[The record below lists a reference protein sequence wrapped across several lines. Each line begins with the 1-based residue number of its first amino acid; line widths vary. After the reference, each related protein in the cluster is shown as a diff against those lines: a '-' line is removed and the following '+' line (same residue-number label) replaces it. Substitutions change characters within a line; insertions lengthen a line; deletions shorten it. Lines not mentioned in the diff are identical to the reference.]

1 VISGVAYGDMGT
13 IYYGTETI
21 ANNDH
26 VHNFNLNPVL
36 QPGECVSTFEVLGYT
51 ANTCVCPVN
60 LVLPITPTATPTNT
74 PTETPTNTPTPTIT
88 PTNTVTPTLTP
99 TPTPT
104 NTLLLILQ
112 TTYSVGEGGPSGNW
126 NSVANA
132 NDAAVILCQYLNA
145 TGSTG
150 GGFSTRYYAPL
161 GVGTYLGNFLD
172 YSLPGAS
179 PGNYVYN
186 SASLWYW
193 VVINSSSVITEF
205 TLIDTSCPTPTPTPT
220 ITPTPTLT
228 PTITPTETPTP
239 TPTPT
244 STTTVV
250 GYPYVLQCA
259 SAPISSGMTF
269 LFSSTGITSDPNTIL
284 PSGLI
289 AFSVIDNN
297 SIDQSSYYS
306 GITGNTTL
314 YLSQGSNVATFAVSA
329 GAFVLQNSGPN
340 NNYYIFND
348 SGPTAGLV
356 TQLTLSAGV
365 FTCGIPIYIG
375 IL

>member
-1 VISGVAYGDMGT
+1 
-13 IYYGTETI
+13 
-21 ANNDH
+21 
-26 VHNFNLNPVL
+26 
-36 QPGECVSTFEVLGYT
+36 
-51 ANTCVCPVN
+51 
-60 LVLPITPTATPTNT
+60 
-74 PTETPTNTPTPTIT
+74 
-88 PTNTVTPTLTP
+88 
-99 TPTPT
+99 
-104 NTLLLILQ
+104 
-112 TTYSVGEGGPSGNW
+112 
-126 NSVANA
+126 
-132 NDAAVILCQYLNA
+132 
-145 TGSTG
+145 
-150 GGFSTRYYAPL
+150 
-161 GVGTYLGNFLD
+161 
-172 YSLPGAS
+172 
-179 PGNYVYN
+179 
-186 SASLWYW
+186 
-193 VVINSSSVITEF
+193 
-205 TLIDTSCPTPTPTPT
+205 
-220 ITPTPTLT
+220 
-228 PTITPTETPTP
+228 
-239 TPTPT
+239 
-244 STTTVV
+244 
-250 GYPYVLQCA
+250 
-259 SAPISSGMTF
+259 MTF